1 MIMFRN
7 ELPLDHQNSILHI
20 VENWALDVYY
30 DDRYSDANRNMD
42 YCSECAWFSVEEH
55 LNNEGLEIEDIL
67 YE

>member
-42 YCSECAWFSVEEH
+42 
-55 LNNEGLEIEDIL
+55 
-67 YE
+67 